1 MTQCVVLC
9 FVTLSHNM
17 DVYSWVQLF
26 GDHPKSTNHVERHT
40 HPFKSSSPSVKFLN
54 NNSRQNAQYV
64 VDENNSNHGKLEKRL
79 KKMFFW
85 GKQKSSI
92 FDDHNTFYAKL
103 RMPEKMWINF
113 FSNSATII
121 VIPCSRFALLIS
133 LLDLTTGGSDTHDS
147 GGDVWCQDCWQDCQ
161 AEDSDPAC
169 CSNFLLDFL

>member
-1 MTQCVVLC
+1 MKWYIDQHMTQCVVLC

-79 KKMFFW
+79 NFKKIVFL

-103 RMPEKMWINF
+103 RMSEKMWISLCL

-147 GGDVWCQDCWQDCQ
+147 GGDAWCQVDRYKDHHG
-161 AEDSDPAC
+161 
-169 CSNFLLDFL
+169 

>member
-1 MTQCVVLC
+1 MLKRNAMKWYIDQHMTQCVVLC
-9 FVTLSHNM
+9 LVTLSHNM

-79 KKMFFW
+79 NFKKIVFL

-103 RMPEKMWINF
+103 RMPEKMWIKFCLF
-113 FSNSATII
+113 FPT
-121 VIPCSRFALLIS
+121 PPPLLS
-133 LLDLTTGGSDTHDS
+133 FLVPVLPSWSPSWTSQLVVLTHTTLEGTPG
-147 GGDVWCQDCWQDCQ
+147 
-161 AEDSDPAC
+161 AK
-169 CSNFLLDFL
+169 